1 MAFDGVIR
9 RHEAAGIRSEAAF
22 SGCGAYRY
30 RLTRVWDDAR
40 PRVAWVM
47 LNPSTAD
54 EMRNDPTIER
64 CERRSRAM
72 GCGGYLIV
80 NLHAFRATR
89 PRDLLAAA
97 DPVGPDN
104 DAALAEAARWSGR
117 VICGW
122 GAHACPDRAARAA
135 SVLRDHGAT
144 LFHLGLT
151 KSGQPRHPL
160 YVAYA
165 VAPQPWD

>member
-1 MAFDGVIR
+1 MIR
-9 RHEAAGIRSEAAF
+9 RYAAAGVVSEAAF
-22 SGCGAYRY
+22 SGCGSYRY
-30 RLTRVWDDAR
+30 ALTRVWDDAL

-72 GCGGYLIV
+72 GFGAYRIV
-80 NLHAFRATR
+80 NLYAFRATL
-89 PRDLLAAA
+89 PRDLLAAP
-97 DPVGPDN
+97 DPVGPRN
-104 DAALAEAARWSGR
+104 AAALRDAARWSGR

-122 GAHACPDRAARAA
+122 GAHACPARASEA
-135 SVLRDHGAT
+135 AALMRQAGAA
-144 LFHLGLT
+144 LFHLGVT
-151 KSGQPRHPL
+151 RGGQPRHPL

-165 VAPQPWD
+165 VQARPWA